1 MKKDIIIN
9 EIKNELLDEKCFHI
23 VHPTG
28 LNIYVM
34 PKPGYSGAYAV
45 FGTNYGS
52 IDTKILTE
60 DGTVADIPEGTAH
73 FLEHKLF
80 ESEDLDAFARY
91 AKTGASAN
99 AYTSFDTTCYLFS
112 CTGDFNGSLRIL
124 LDFVQSPYFTEQT
137 VSKEQ
142 GIIGQEITMYK
153 DVPDWEVL
161 FNLLR
166 ALYHSHPVRIDIAG
180 TVESIAQITAQTLYD
195 CYNNFYNLNNM
206 VLAVAGNVDVNEII
220 GICDELLKPCEEYKF
235 ERKPHDEPESI
246 VQEYIEE
253 KLSVSAPIFSLG
265 FKENYGLPKRTLKQK
280 IATDV
285 LLELLAGTTSELYN
299 SLLDQGL
306 INTSFGFEQFTGFG
320 YGATIFSGESKNPE
334 ETAGQIKAQIKKM
347 REEGIDEENFERMR
361 RKLYGRTVMSFNDID
376 EIANDLV
383 GAHFDKVGIFED
395 LEIFRSLTVS
405 DIKDVLD
412 NCMREDHCALSV
424 IKPID

>member
-1 MKKDIIIN
+1 MADIKMN
-9 EIKNELLDEKCFHI
+9 VIKNELLDEKCYHI

-34 PKPGYSGAYAV
+34 PKEGYSGAYAV

-52 IDTKILTE
+52 IDTKILTK
-60 DGTVADIPEGTAH
+60 DGEIADIPEGTAH

-91 AKTGASAN
+91 AETGANAN

-112 CTGDFNGSLRIL
+112 CTGDFNASLRIL

-137 VSKEQ
+137 VAKEQ

-153 DVPDWEVL
+153 DVADWEVL

-166 ALYHSHPVRIDIAG
+166 ALYHSHPIRIDIAG
-180 TVESIAQITAQTLYD
+180 TVESISEITAQTLYD

-206 VLAVAGNVDVNEII
+206 VLAVAGNVDVDEIVK
-220 GICDELLKPCEEYKF
+220 ICDELLKPCEEFRF
-235 ERKPHDEPESI
+235 ERKQHDEPETI
-246 VQEYIEE
+246 VKDYIEE
-253 KLSVSAPIFSLG
+253 KLSVAAPIFSLG
-265 FKENYGLPKRTLKQK
+265 FKESCPTPKKTLKDK

-285 LLELLAGTTSELYN
+285 LLELLAGTTSTLYN
-299 SLLDQGL
+299 SLLEQGL
-306 INTSFGFEQFTGFG
+306 INTSFGFEQFAGFG
-320 YGATIFSGESKNPE
+320 YSATMFSGESKNPE
-334 ETAGQIKAQIKKM
+334 EAAKQIKAAIKQM
-347 REEGIDEENFERMR
+347 RESGINAEDFERTR

-383 GAHFDKVGIFED
+383 GAHFDKTGVFDDIDVFRELKIED
-395 LEIFRSLTVS
+395 VERILNST
-405 DIKDVLD
+405 
-412 NCMREDHCALSV
+412 MREDYCALSV
-424 IKPID
+424 IKPIE

>member
-1 MKKDIIIN
+1 MKIN
-9 EIKNELLDEKCFHI
+9 EIKNELLDEKCYHI

-34 PKPGYSGAYAV
+34 PKPGYAGTYAV

-52 IDTKILTE
+52 IDTKILNK
-60 DGTVADIPEGTAH
+60 DGEVEDIPEGTAH

-91 AKTGASAN
+91 AKTGANAN

-112 CTGDFNGSLRIL
+112 CTGDFAASLKIL

-153 DVPDWEVL
+153 DVADWEVL

-180 TVESIAQITAQTLYD
+180 TVESIAQISAQTLYD

-206 VLAVAGNVDVNEII
+206 VLAIAGNVDVDEII
-220 GICDELLKPCEEYKF
+220 SICDEMLKPCDEFKF
-235 ERKPHDEPESI
+235 ERKPHDEPEEI
-246 VQEYIEE
+246 VQNYIEE
-253 KLSVSAPIFSLG
+253 KLSVAAPIFSLG
-265 FKENYGLPKRTLKQK
+265 YKENYGLPKRSLKQR
-280 IATDV
+280 IATSI
-285 LLELLAGTTSELYN
+285 LLEMIAGTTSQLYN
-299 SLLDQGL
+299 SLLEQEL

-320 YGATIFSGESKNPE
+320 YAATFFSGESKNPQE
-334 ETAGQIKAQIKKM
+334 VARQINAYIAKVRK
-347 REEGIDEENFERMR
+347 EGIDSEEFEQTR
-361 RKLYGRTVMSFNDID
+361 RKLYGRAVMSFNDID
-376 EIANDLV
+376 EVANDLV
-383 GAHFDKVGIFED
+383 GAHFDGTGVFDDI
-395 LEIFRSLTVS
+395 EIYRTITID
-405 DIKDVLD
+405 DIREVLD
-412 NCMREDHCALSV
+412 STMREEYAALSV
-424 IKPID
+424 IKPIE

>member
-1 MKKDIIIN
+1 MMKIN
-9 EIKNELLDEKCFHI
+9 EIKDKLLDEKCYHI

-34 PKPGYSGAYAV
+34 PKPGYSGTYAV

-52 IDTKILTE
+52 IDTKILNKNGE
-60 DGTVADIPEGTAH
+60 IEDIPEGTAH

-91 AKTGASAN
+91 AKTGANAN

-112 CTGDFNGSLRIL
+112 CTGDFAASLKIL

-137 VSKEQ
+137 VAKEQ

-153 DVPDWEVL
+153 DVADWEVL
-161 FNLLR
+161 FNLLK

-206 VLAVAGNVDVNEII
+206 VLAIAGNIDVDEIVS
-220 GICDELLKPCEEYKF
+220 ICDEMLKPCDEFKF

-246 VQEYIEE
+246 VQNYIEE
-253 KLSVSAPIFSLG
+253 KLSVAAPIFSFG
-265 FKENYGLPKRTLKQK
+265 YKENYGLPKRSLKQR
-280 IATDV
+280 IAASI
-285 LLELLAGTTSELYN
+285 LLEMLAGSTSELYN
-299 SLLDQGL
+299 SLLEQEL

-320 YGATIFSGESKNPE
+320 YAATIFSGESKNPE
-334 ETAGQIKAQIKKM
+334 EVAKQINAYISQIRKT
-347 REEGIDEENFERMR
+347 GIDKEAFERTR
-361 RKLYGRTVMSFNDID
+361 RKLYGRAVMSFNDID
-376 EIANDLV
+376 EVANDLV
-383 GAHFDKVGIFED
+383 GAHFDGTGVFDDI
-395 LEIFRSLTVS
+395 EIYRTITV
-405 DIKDVLD
+405 DDVKEVLD
-412 NCMREDHCALSV
+412 STMREEYAALSV
-424 IKPID
+424 IRPIE

>member
-1 MKKDIIIN
+1 MADIIKNVIT
-9 EIKNELLDEKCFHI
+9 NELLDEKCYHI

-34 PKPGYSGAYAV
+34 PKEGYSGAYAV

-52 IDTKILTE
+52 IDTKILTK

-91 AKTGASAN
+91 AETGANAN

-112 CTGDFNGSLRIL
+112 CTGDFNASLRIL

-137 VSKEQ
+137 VAKEQ

-153 DVPDWEVL
+153 DVADWEVL

-180 TVESIAQITAQTLYD
+180 TVESISEITAQTLYD

-206 VLAVAGNVDVNEII
+206 VLAVAGNVDVDEII
-220 GICDELLKPCEEYKF
+220 KICDELLKPSEEFKF
-235 ERKPHDEPESI
+235 ERKPHEEPENI
-246 VQEYIEE
+246 VQSHIEE
-253 KLSVSAPIFSLG
+253 KLSVAAPIFSLG
-265 FKENYGLPKRTLKQK
+265 FKESYGLPKKTLKDK

-299 SLLDQGL
+299 SLLEQQL
-306 INTSFGFEQFTGFG
+306 INTSFGFEQFAGFG
-320 YGATIFSGESKNPE
+320 YSATIFSGESKNPE
-334 ETAGQIKAQIKKM
+334 EAARQIKAAIKQM
-347 REEGIDEENFERMR
+347 RENGINAEDFERTR

-383 GAHFDKVGIFED
+383 GAHFDKIGVFDDID
-395 LEIFRSLTVS
+395 VFRELTA
-405 DIKDVLD
+405 KDVENIL
-412 NCMREDHCALSV
+412 NNTMREDYSALSV
-424 IKPID
+424 INPIE

>member
-1 MKKDIIIN
+1 MKIN
-9 EIKNELLDEKCFHI
+9 EIRNELLDEKCYHI

-34 PKPGYSGAYAV
+34 PKPGYSGTYAV

-52 IDTKILTE
+52 IDTKILNK
-60 DGTVADIPEGTAH
+60 DGEVEDIPEGTAH

-91 AKTGASAN
+91 AKTGANAN

-112 CTGDFNGSLRIL
+112 CTGDFAASLKIL

-153 DVPDWEVL
+153 DVADWEVL

-180 TVESIAQITAQTLYD
+180 TVESIAQISAQTLYD

-206 VLAVAGNVDVNEII
+206 VLAIAGNVNIDEII
-220 GICDELLKPCEEYKF
+220 SICDEMLKPCDEFKF
-235 ERKPHDEPESI
+235 ERKPHDEPEEI
-246 VQEYIEE
+246 VQNYIEE
-253 KLSVSAPIFSLG
+253 KLSVAAPIFSFG
-265 FKENYGLPKRTLKQK
+265 YKETYGLPKRSLKQR
-280 IATDV
+280 IATSI
-285 LLELLAGTTSELYN
+285 LLEMIAGTTSQLYN
-299 SLLDQGL
+299 SLLEQEL

-320 YGATIFSGESKNPE
+320 YAATLFSGESKNPE
-334 ETAGQIKAQIKKM
+334 EVARQINAYIAKVRK
-347 REEGIDEENFERMR
+347 EGIDSEEFEQTR
-361 RKLYGRTVMSFNDID
+361 RKLYGRAVMSFNDID
-376 EIANDLV
+376 EVANDLV
-383 GAHFDKVGIFED
+383 GAHFDGTGVFD
-395 LEIFRSLTVS
+395 
-405 DIKDVLD
+405 DIETYRTITADDIREVLD
-412 NCMREDHCALSV
+412 STMREEYAALSV
-424 IKPID
+424 IRPIE

>member
-1 MKKDIIIN
+1 MKIN
-9 EIKNELLDEKCFHI
+9 EIKDELLDEKCYHI

-34 PKPGYSGAYAV
+34 PKPGYSGTYAV

-52 IDTKILTE
+52 IDTKILNK
-60 DGTVADIPEGTAH
+60 DGEVEDIPEGTAH

-91 AKTGASAN
+91 AKTGANAN

-112 CTGDFNGSLRIL
+112 CTGDFAASLKIL

-153 DVPDWEVL
+153 DVADWEVL

-180 TVESIAQITAQTLYD
+180 TVESIAQISAQTLYD

-206 VLAVAGNVDVNEII
+206 VLAIAGNVNIDEII
-220 GICDELLKPCEEYKF
+220 SICDEMLKPCDEFKF
-235 ERKPHDEPESI
+235 ERKPHDEPEEI
-246 VQEYIEE
+246 VQNYIEE
-253 KLSVSAPIFSLG
+253 KLSVAAPIFSFG
-265 FKENYGLPKRTLKQK
+265 YKENYGLPKRSLKQR
-280 IATDV
+280 IATSI
-285 LLELLAGTTSELYN
+285 LLEMIAGTTSQLYN
-299 SLLDQGL
+299 SLLEQEL

-320 YGATIFSGESKNPE
+320 YAATLFSGESKNPE
-334 ETAGQIKAQIKKM
+334 EVARQINAYIAKVRKEVIDS
-347 REEGIDEENFERMR
+347 EEFEQTR
-361 RKLYGRTVMSFNDID
+361 RKLYGRAVMSFNDID
-376 EIANDLV
+376 EVANDLV
-383 GAHFDKVGIFED
+383 GAHFDGTGVFD
-395 LEIFRSLTVS
+395 
-405 DIKDVLD
+405 DIETYRTITADDIREVLD
-412 NCMREDHCALSV
+412 STMREEYAALSV
-424 IKPID
+424 IRPIE

>member
-1 MKKDIIIN
+1 MKMNVIT
-9 EIKNELLDEKCFHI
+9 NELLDEKCYHI

-34 PKPGYSGAYAV
+34 PKEGYSGAYAV

-52 IDTKILTE
+52 IDTKILTK

-91 AKTGASAN
+91 AETGANAN

-112 CTGDFNGSLRIL
+112 CTGDFNASLRIL

-137 VSKEQ
+137 VAKEQ

-153 DVPDWEVL
+153 DVADWEVL

-180 TVESIAQITAQTLYD
+180 TVESISEITAQTLYD

-206 VLAVAGNVDVNEII
+206 VLAVAGNVDVDEIVK
-220 GICDELLKPCEEYKF
+220 ICDELLKPSEEFKF
-235 ERKPHDEPESI
+235 ERKPHEEPEET
-246 VQEYIEE
+246 VQNYIEE
-253 KLSVSAPIFSLG
+253 KLSVAAPIFSLG
-265 FKENYGLPKRTLKQK
+265 FKECYGLPKKTLKDK

-299 SLLDQGL
+299 SLLEQGL
-306 INTSFGFEQFTGFG
+306 INTSFGFEQFAGFG
-320 YGATIFSGESKNPE
+320 YSATIFSGESKNPE
-334 ETAGQIKAQIKKM
+334 EAARQIKAAIKQM
-347 REEGIDEENFERMR
+347 RENGINADDFERTR

-383 GAHFDKVGIFED
+383 GAHFDKIGVFDDID
-395 LEIFRSLTVS
+395 VFRELTV
-405 DIKDVLD
+405 IDVENILK
-412 NCMREDHCALSV
+412 NTMREDYSALSI
-424 IKPID
+424 IKPIE

>member
-1 MKKDIIIN
+1 MADIKMNVIT
-9 EIKNELLDEKCFHI
+9 NELLDEKCYHI

-34 PKPGYSGAYAV
+34 PKEGYSGAYAV

-52 IDTKILTE
+52 IDTKILTK

-91 AKTGASAN
+91 AETGANAN

-112 CTGDFNGSLRIL
+112 CTGDFNASLRIL

-137 VSKEQ
+137 VAKEQ

-153 DVPDWEVL
+153 DVADWEVL

-180 TVESIAQITAQTLYD
+180 TVESISEITAQTLYD

-206 VLAVAGNVDVNEII
+206 VLAVAGNVDVDEIVK
-220 GICDELLKPCEEYKF
+220 ICDELLKPSEEFKF
-235 ERKPHDEPESI
+235 ERKPHEEPEET
-246 VQEYIEE
+246 VQNYIEE
-253 KLSVSAPIFSLG
+253 KLSVAAPIFSLG
-265 FKENYGLPKRTLKQK
+265 FKECYGLPKKTLKDK

-285 LLELLAGTTSELYN
+285 LLELLAGTTSTLYN
-299 SLLDQGL
+299 SLLEQGL
-306 INTSFGFEQFTGFG
+306 INTSFGFEQFSGFG
-320 YGATIFSGESKNPE
+320 YSATIFSGESKNPE
-334 ETAGQIKAQIKKM
+334 EASRQIKAAIKQM
-347 REEGIDEENFERMR
+347 RENGINADDFERTR

-383 GAHFDKVGIFED
+383 GAHFDKIGVFDDID
-395 LEIFRSLTVS
+395 VFRELTVE
-405 DIKDVLD
+405 DVENIL
-412 NCMREDHCALSV
+412 NNTMREDYSALSI
-424 IKPID
+424 IKPIE

>member
-1 MKKDIIIN
+1 MADIKMNVIT
-9 EIKNELLDEKCFHI
+9 NELLDEKCYHI

-34 PKPGYSGAYAV
+34 PKEGYSGAYAV

-52 IDTKILTE
+52 IDTKILTK

-91 AKTGASAN
+91 AETGANAN

-112 CTGDFNGSLRIL
+112 CTGDFNASLRIL

-137 VSKEQ
+137 VAKEQ

-153 DVPDWEVL
+153 DVADWEVL

-180 TVESIAQITAQTLYD
+180 TVESISEITAQTLYD

-206 VLAVAGNVDVNEII
+206 VLAVAGNVDVDEIVK
-220 GICDELLKPCEEYKF
+220 ICDELLKPSEEFKF
-235 ERKPHDEPESI
+235 ERKPHEEPEET
-246 VQEYIEE
+246 VQNYIEE
-253 KLSVSAPIFSLG
+253 KLSVAAPIFSLG
-265 FKENYGLPKRTLKQK
+265 FKESYGLPKKTLKDK

-299 SLLDQGL
+299 SLLEQGL
-306 INTSFGFEQFTGFG
+306 INTSFGFEQFAGFG
-320 YGATIFSGESKNPE
+320 YSATIFSGESKNPE
-334 ETAGQIKAQIKKM
+334 EAARQIKAAIKQM
-347 REEGIDEENFERMR
+347 RENGINADDFERTR

-383 GAHFDKVGIFED
+383 GAHFDKIGVFDDID
-395 LEIFRSLTVS
+395 VFRELTV
-405 DIKDVLD
+405 KDVENIL
-412 NCMREDHCALSV
+412 NNTMREDYSALSI
-424 IKPID
+424 IKPIE

>member
-1 MKKDIIIN
+1 MADIKMNVIT
-9 EIKNELLDEKCFHI
+9 NELLDEKCYHI

-34 PKPGYSGAYAV
+34 PKEGYSGAYAV

-52 IDTKILTE
+52 IDTKILTK

-91 AKTGASAN
+91 AETGANAN

-112 CTGDFNGSLRIL
+112 CTGDFNASLRIL

-137 VSKEQ
+137 VAKEQ

-153 DVPDWEVL
+153 DVADWEVL

-180 TVESIAQITAQTLYD
+180 TVESISEITAQTLYD

-206 VLAVAGNVDVNEII
+206 VLAVAGNVDVDEIVK
-220 GICDELLKPCEEYKF
+220 ICDELLKPSEEFKF
-235 ERKPHDEPESI
+235 ERKPHEEPEET
-246 VQEYIEE
+246 VQNYIEE
-253 KLSVSAPIFSLG
+253 KLSVAAPIFSLG
-265 FKENYGLPKRTLKQK
+265 FKESYGLPKKTLKDK

-299 SLLDQGL
+299 SLLEQGL
-306 INTSFGFEQFTGFG
+306 INTSFGFEQFAGFG
-320 YGATIFSGESKNPE
+320 YSATIFSGESKNPE
-334 ETAGQIKAQIKKM
+334 EAARQIKAAIKQM
-347 REEGIDEENFERMR
+347 RESGINADDFERTR

-383 GAHFDKVGIFED
+383 GAHFDKIGVFDDID
-395 LEIFRSLTVS
+395 VFRELTVE
-405 DIKDVLD
+405 DVENIL
-412 NCMREDHCALSV
+412 NNTMREDYSALSI
-424 IKPID
+424 IKPIE

>member
-1 MKKDIIIN
+1 MMKIN
-9 EIKNELLDEKCFHI
+9 EIKNELLDEKCYHI

-34 PKPGYSGAYAV
+34 PKPGYSGTYAV

-52 IDTKILTE
+52 IDTKILNKNGE
-60 DGTVADIPEGTAH
+60 TVDIPEGTAH

-91 AKTGASAN
+91 AKTGANAN

-112 CTGDFNGSLRIL
+112 CTGDFAASLKIL

-153 DVPDWEVL
+153 DVADWEVL
-161 FNLLR
+161 FNLLK

-180 TVESIAQITAQTLYD
+180 TVESIAEITAETLYD

-206 VLAVAGNVDVNEII
+206 VLAIAGNVDVDEII
-220 GICDELLKPCEEYKF
+220 GICDEMLKPCDEFKF
-235 ERKPHDEPESI
+235 KREPHDEPEAI
-246 VQEYIEE
+246 VQNYIEE
-253 KLSVSAPIFSLG
+253 KLSVAAPIFSLG
-265 FKENYGLPKRTLKQK
+265 FKESYGLPKRSLKDR
-280 IATDV
+280 IANNI
-285 LLELLAGTTSELYN
+285 LLEMLAGTTSELYN
-299 SLLDQGL
+299 SLLEQQL

-320 YGATIFSGESKNPE
+320 YAATIFNGESKNPQE
-334 ETAGQIKAQIKKM
+334 VAKQITAQIEKIRKN
-347 REEGIDEENFERMR
+347 GIDPEAFERIR
-361 RKLYGRTVMSFNDID
+361 RKLYGRAVMSFNDID

-383 GAHFDKVGIFED
+383 GAHFDGVGVFDDIEIYRTVTLED
-395 LEIFRSLTVS
+395 VTEILNNT
-405 DIKDVLD
+405 
-412 NCMREDHCALSV
+412 MRPDYAALSV
-424 IKPID
+424 INPIE

>member
-1 MKKDIIIN
+1 MADIKMNVIT
-9 EIKNELLDEKCFHI
+9 NELLDEKCYHI

-34 PKPGYSGAYAV
+34 PKEGYSGAYAV

-52 IDTKILTE
+52 IDTKILTK

-91 AKTGASAN
+91 AETGANAN

-112 CTGDFNGSLRIL
+112 CTGDFNASLRIL

-137 VSKEQ
+137 VAKEQ

-153 DVPDWEVL
+153 DVADWEVL

-180 TVESIAQITAQTLYD
+180 TVESISEITAQTLYD

-206 VLAVAGNVDVNEII
+206 VLAVAGNVDVDEIVK
-220 GICDELLKPCEEYKF
+220 ICDELLKPSEEFKF
-235 ERKPHDEPESI
+235 ERKPHEEPEET
-246 VQEYIEE
+246 VQNYIEE
-253 KLSVSAPIFSLG
+253 KLSVAAPIFSLG
-265 FKENYGLPKRTLKQK
+265 FKECYGLPKKTLKDK

-299 SLLDQGL
+299 SLLEQGL
-306 INTSFGFEQFTGFG
+306 INTSFGFEQFAGFG
-320 YGATIFSGESKNPE
+320 YSATIFSGESKNPE
-334 ETAGQIKAQIKKM
+334 EAARQIKAAIKQM
-347 REEGIDEENFERMR
+347 RENGINADDFERTR

-383 GAHFDKVGIFED
+383 GAHFDKIGVFDDID
-395 LEIFRSLTVS
+395 VFRELTV
-405 DIKDVLD
+405 IDVENILK
-412 NCMREDHCALSV
+412 NTMREDYSALSI
-424 IKPID
+424 IKPIE

>member
-1 MKKDIIIN
+1 MKIN
-9 EIKNELLDEKCFHI
+9 EIKDELLDEKCYHI

-34 PKPGYSGAYAV
+34 PKPGYSGTYAV

-52 IDTKILTE
+52 IDTKILNK
-60 DGTVADIPEGTAH
+60 DGEVEDIPEGTAH

-91 AKTGASAN
+91 AKTGANAN

-112 CTGDFNGSLRIL
+112 CTGDFAASLKIL

-153 DVPDWEVL
+153 DVADWEVL

-180 TVESIAQITAQTLYD
+180 TVESIAQISAQTLYD

-206 VLAVAGNVDVNEII
+206 VLAIAGNVNIDEII
-220 GICDELLKPCEEYKF
+220 SICDEMLKPCDEFRF
-235 ERKPHDEPESI
+235 ERKPHDEPEEI
-246 VQEYIEE
+246 VQNYIEE
-253 KLSVSAPIFSLG
+253 KLSVAAPIFSFG
-265 FKENYGLPKRTLKQK
+265 YKETYGLPKRSLKQR
-280 IATDV
+280 IATSI
-285 LLELLAGTTSELYN
+285 LLEMIAGTTSQLYN
-299 SLLDQGL
+299 SLLEQEL

-320 YGATIFSGESKNPE
+320 YAATLFSGESKNPE
-334 ETAGQIKAQIKKM
+334 EVARQINAYIAKVRK
-347 REEGIDEENFERMR
+347 EGIDSEEFEQTR
-361 RKLYGRTVMSFNDID
+361 RKLYGRAVMSFNDID
-376 EIANDLV
+376 EVANDLV
-383 GAHFDKVGIFED
+383 GAHFDGTGVFD
-395 LEIFRSLTVS
+395 
-405 DIKDVLD
+405 DIETYRTITADDIREVLD
-412 NCMREDHCALSV
+412 STMREEYAALSV
-424 IKPID
+424 IRPIE

>member
-1 MKKDIIIN
+1 MKIN
-9 EIKNELLDEKCFHI
+9 EIKDELLDEKCYHI

-34 PKPGYSGAYAV
+34 PKPGYSGTYAV

-52 IDTKILTE
+52 IDTKILNK
-60 DGTVADIPEGTAH
+60 DGVVEDIPEGTAH

-91 AKTGASAN
+91 AKTGANAN

-112 CTGDFNGSLRIL
+112 CTGDFAASLKIL

-153 DVPDWEVL
+153 DVADWEVL

-180 TVESIAQITAQTLYD
+180 TVESIAQISAQTLYD

-206 VLAVAGNVDVNEII
+206 VLAIAGNVNIDEII
-220 GICDELLKPCEEYKF
+220 SICDEMLKPCDEFRF
-235 ERKPHDEPESI
+235 ERKPHDEPEEI
-246 VQEYIEE
+246 VQNYIEE
-253 KLSVSAPIFSLG
+253 KLSVAAPIFSFG
-265 FKENYGLPKRTLKQK
+265 YKETYGLPKRSLKQR
-280 IATDV
+280 IATSI
-285 LLELLAGTTSELYN
+285 LLEMIAGTTSQLYN
-299 SLLDQGL
+299 SLLEQEL

-320 YGATIFSGESKNPE
+320 YAATFFSGESKNPE
-334 ETAGQIKAQIKKM
+334 EVARQINAYIAKVRK
-347 REEGIDEENFERMR
+347 EGIDSEEFEQTR
-361 RKLYGRTVMSFNDID
+361 RKLYGRAVMSFNDID
-376 EIANDLV
+376 EVANDLV
-383 GAHFDKVGIFED
+383 GAHFDGTGVFDDI
-395 LEIFRSLTVS
+395 EIYRTITAD
-405 DIKDVLD
+405 DIREVLD
-412 NCMREDHCALSV
+412 STMREEYAALSV
-424 IKPID
+424 IRPIE

>member
-1 MKKDIIIN
+1 MKIN
-9 EIKNELLDEKCFHI
+9 EIKNELLDEKCYHI

-34 PKPGYSGAYAV
+34 PKPGYSGTYAV

-52 IDTKILTE
+52 IDTKILNK
-60 DGTVADIPEGTAH
+60 DGEVEDIPEGTAH

-91 AKTGASAN
+91 AKTGANAN

-112 CTGDFNGSLRIL
+112 CTGDFAASLKIL

-153 DVPDWEVL
+153 DVADWEVL

-180 TVESIAQITAQTLYD
+180 TVESIAKISAQTLYD

-206 VLAVAGNVDVNEII
+206 VLAIAGNVDVDEII
-220 GICDELLKPCEEYKF
+220 SICDEMLKPCDEFKF
-235 ERKPHDEPESI
+235 ERKPHDEPEEI
-246 VQEYIEE
+246 VQNYIEE
-253 KLSVSAPIFSLG
+253 KLSVAAPIFSFG
-265 FKENYGLPKRTLKQK
+265 YKESYGLPKRSLKQR
-280 IATDV
+280 IAASI
-285 LLELLAGTTSELYN
+285 LLEMIAGTTSELYN
-299 SLLDQGL
+299 SLLEQEL

-320 YGATIFSGESKNPE
+320 YAATFFSGESKNPE
-334 ETAGQIKAQIKKM
+334 EVARQINAYIAKVRK
-347 REEGIDEENFERMR
+347 EGIDSEEFEQTR
-361 RKLYGRTVMSFNDID
+361 RKLYGRAVMSFNDID
-376 EIANDLV
+376 EVANDLV
-383 GAHFDKVGIFED
+383 GAHFDGAGVFDDI
-395 LEIFRSLTVS
+395 EIYRTITTD
-405 DIKDVLD
+405 DIKEVLD
-412 NCMREDHCALSV
+412 NTMREEYCALSV
-424 IKPID
+424 IKPIE

>member
-1 MKKDIIIN
+1 MSVKIN
-9 EIKNELLDEKCFHI
+9 EIKNELLDEKCYHI
-23 VHPTG
+23 EHPTG
-28 LNIYVM
+28 LNIYVF
-34 PKPGYSGAYAV
+34 PKPGYAGAYAV

-52 IDTKILTE
+52 IDTKILTA
-60 DGTVADIPEGTAH
+60 DGTLADIPEGTAH

-112 CTGDFNGSLRIL
+112 CTGDFNESLKIL

-137 VSKEQ
+137 VAKEQ

-180 TVESIAQITAQTLYD
+180 TVESIAEITAQTLYD

-206 VLAVAGNVDVNEII
+206 VLAVAGNVDIDEII
-220 GICDELLKPCEEYKF
+220 KICDEMLKPCGEF
-235 ERKPHDEPESI
+235 NFVRKPHDEPETI
-246 VQEYIEE
+246 VQDHIEE

-265 FKENYGLPKRTLKQK
+265 FKESYGLPKRNLKQK
-280 IATDV
+280 IAADV

-299 SLLDQGL
+299 SLLEQGL

-320 YGATIFSGESKNPE
+320 YGATIFNGESKDPE
-334 ETAGQIKAQIKKM
+334 ETAKQIKAAIKAM
-347 REEGIDEENFERMR
+347 RENGINAEDFERTR

-383 GAHFDKVGIFED
+383 GAHFDKVGVFED
-395 LEIFRSLTVS
+395 IDIFRSLTVE
-405 DIKDVLD
+405 DVKEVLD
-412 NCMREDHCALSV
+412 STMREEYCALSV
-424 IKPID
+424 INPIE

>member
-1 MKKDIIIN
+1 MNKTVIN
-9 EIKNELLDEKCFHI
+9 EIYNELLDEKCYHA

-28 LNIYVM
+28 LNIYCM
-34 PKPGYSGAYAV
+34 PKKGYSGAYAV

-52 IDTKILTE
+52 IDTKILDK
-60 DGTVADIPEGTAH
+60 DGKLTDIPEGTAH

-91 AKTGASAN
+91 AKTGANAN

-112 CTGDFNGSLRIL
+112 CTGDFNASLRIL
-124 LDFVQSPYFTEQT
+124 LDFVQSPYFTDQT
-137 VSKEQ
+137 VAKEQ

-153 DVPDWEVL
+153 DVADWEVL

-180 TVESIAQITAQTLYD
+180 TVKSISEITAQTLYD

-206 VLAVAGNVDVNEII
+206 VLAVAGNADMNEILE
-220 GICDELLKPCEEYKF
+220 ICDELLKPSEEFKF

-246 VQEYIEE
+246 VQNYIEE
-253 KLSVSAPIFSLG
+253 DLSVAAPIFSFG
-265 FKENYGLPKRTLKQK
+265 YKESCGLPKRSLKDK
-280 IATDV
+280 IAANV
-285 LLELLAGTTSELYN
+285 LLEMLAGTTSDLYN
-299 SLLDQGL
+299 SLLEQGL

-320 YGATIFSGESKNPE
+320 YAATIFSGESKNPQ
-334 ETAGQIKAQIKKM
+334 ETARQINEAIKKM
-347 REEGIDEENFERMR
+347 RETGIDEADFERTR

-383 GAHFDKVGIFED
+383 GAHFDKCGVFDDID
-395 LEIFRSLTVS
+395 IFRELKVE
-405 DIKDVLD
+405 DVENIL
-412 NCMREDHCALSV
+412 NNTMREEYSALSV
-424 IKPID
+424 VKPIKQ

>member
-1 MKKDIIIN
+1 MKIT
-9 EIKNELLDEKCFHI
+9 EIKNELLDEKCYHI

-52 IDTKILTE
+52 IDTKILNK
-60 DGTVADIPEGTAH
+60 DGEIEDIPEGTAH

-91 AKTGASAN
+91 AKTGANAN

-112 CTGDFNGSLRIL
+112 CTGDFAASLKIL

-137 VSKEQ
+137 VAKEQ

-153 DVPDWEVL
+153 DVADWEVL

-180 TVESIAQITAQTLYD
+180 TVESIARISAQTLYD

-206 VLAVAGNVDVNEII
+206 VLAIAGNVDIDEIVS
-220 GICDELLKPCEEYKF
+220 ICDEMLKPCDEFKF
-235 ERKPHDEPESI
+235 EREPHDEPESI
-246 VQEYIEE
+246 VQNYIEE
-253 KLSVSAPIFSLG
+253 KLSVAAPIFSFG
-265 FKENYGLPKRTLKQK
+265 YKETYGLPKRSLKQR
-280 IATDV
+280 IAASI
-285 LLELLAGTTSELYN
+285 LLEMIAGSTSELYN
-299 SLLDQGL
+299 SLLEQKL

-320 YGATIFSGESKNPE
+320 YAATFFSGESKNPE
-334 ETAGQIKAQIKKM
+334 EVARQINAYVTKIRK
-347 REEGIDEENFERMR
+347 EGIDSEAFERTR
-361 RKLYGRTVMSFNDID
+361 RKLYGRAVMSFNDID

-383 GAHFDKVGIFED
+383 GAHFDASGVFDDI
-395 LEIFRSLTVS
+395 EIYRTITVD
-405 DIKDVLD
+405 DIREVLD
-412 NCMREDHCALSV
+412 SSMREDYAALSV
-424 IKPID
+424 IRPIE

>member
-1 MKKDIIIN
+1 MADIKMNVIT
-9 EIKNELLDEKCFHI
+9 NELLDEKCYHI

-34 PKPGYSGAYAV
+34 PKEGYSGAYAV

-52 IDTKILTE
+52 IDTKILTK

-91 AKTGASAN
+91 AETGANAN

-112 CTGDFNGSLRIL
+112 CTGDFNASLKIL

-137 VSKEQ
+137 VAKEQ

-153 DVPDWEVL
+153 DVADWEVL

-180 TVESIAQITAQTLYD
+180 TVESISEITAQTLYD

-206 VLAVAGNVDVNEII
+206 VLAVAGNVDVDEII
-220 GICDELLKPCEEYKF
+220 KICDELLKPSEEFRF
-235 ERKPHDEPESI
+235 ERKPHEEPEEI
-246 VQEYIEE
+246 VQNYIEE
-253 KLSVSAPIFSLG
+253 KLSVAAPIFSLG
-265 FKENYGLPKRTLKQK
+265 FKESYGLPKKTLKDK

-299 SLLDQGL
+299 SLLEQQL
-306 INTSFGFEQFTGFG
+306 INTSFGFEQFAGFG
-320 YGATIFSGESKNPE
+320 YSATIFSGESKNPE
-334 ETAGQIKAQIKKM
+334 EAARQIKEAIRKM
-347 REEGIDEENFERMR
+347 RESGINAEDFERTR

-383 GAHFDKVGIFED
+383 GAHFDKIGVFDDID
-395 LEIFRSLTVS
+395 VFRELNV
-405 DIKDVLD
+405 KDVENIL
-412 NCMREDHCALSV
+412 NNTMREDYSALSV
-424 IKPID
+424 INPIE